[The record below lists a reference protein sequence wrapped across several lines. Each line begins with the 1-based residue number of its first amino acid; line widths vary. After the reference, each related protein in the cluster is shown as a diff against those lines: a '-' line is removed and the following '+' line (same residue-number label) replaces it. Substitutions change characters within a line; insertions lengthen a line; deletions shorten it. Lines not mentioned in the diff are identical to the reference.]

1 MHETAS
7 FARRRP
13 LRGRWPRAAGIV
25 LVGVL
30 WGVWGAGAVAAGPAD
45 AAKAR
50 DWARVAELIGGGAD
64 VDARQADGATAL
76 HWAAYWGGADA
87 LAGLI
92 RAGAD
97 VNAQNDYGA
106 SPLWAACANRHAGAV
121 ERLLA
126 AGADPNLGL
135 GSGETLLMRCAHT
148 GAPRAVRALIAH
160 GADVDATEPARG
172 QTALMWAVANRQAA
186 ATRVLLAHG
195 ADVDARTRTV
205 RQFRGTGERSTTSP
219 QGAAW
224 FDAGGFTPLLFAA
237 RHGDIES
244 ARALLAA
251 GAGVNESAADGN
263 SALVV
268 AAMSGNENLAAFL
281 LGQGADPDAAG
292 SGYAALH
299 AAVLRSQPD
308 LLRALLEAGANPDA
322 PLVRGTPVPRWTY
335 QFVFTLREKGATP
348 LTLAAKYLEPEL
360 VRALAEAG
368 ADALIPME
376 DGTTALMAAVGLGLS
391 RSTNR
396 RSRLI
401 APELVAAEWANED
414 LVIETVRAVIAAG
427 GAAGINASGRGGNT
441 ALHGAARHRYRTVA
455 DLLIVEGADPE
466 IQNEDGTPAQELVDR
481 LADAAGG

>member
-1 MHETAS
+1 MAFVLSGVWAS
-7 FARRRP
+7 GAA
-13 LRGRWPRAAGIV
+13 AAGADGG
-25 LVGVL
+25 L
-30 WGVWGAGAVAAGPAD
+30 AD

-50 DWARVAELIGGGAD
+50 DWARVAALIEAGAD

-76 HWAAYWGGADA
+76 HWAAYWDEPDA
-87 LAGLI
+87 LERLV
-92 RAGAD
+92 RAGANVD
-97 VNAQNDYGA
+97 ARNEYGA
-106 SPLWAACANRHAGAV
+106 PPLWAACANRHLGAV

-148 GAPRAVRALIAH
+148 GDPRAVRALLAH
-160 GADVDATEPARG
+160 GADIHAAEPARG

-186 ATRVLLAHG
+186 ATRVLIEHG
-195 ADVDARTRTV
+195 SAVDARTRTV

-219 QGAAW
+219 QGASW

-251 GAGVNESAADGN
+251 GADANDRAADGN

-268 AAMSGNENLAAFL
+268 AAMSGQGNLAAFL
-281 LGQGADPDAAG
+281 LGQGADPHAAG
-292 SGYAALH
+292 AGYTALH

-308 LLRALLEAGANPDA
+308 LARALLAAGANPNA

-348 LTLAAKYLEPEL
+348 FALAAKYLEPDI

-368 ADALIPME
+368 ADPLIPLE

-401 APELVAAEWANED
+401 APELVAAEWGNEG
-414 LVIETVRAVIAAG
+414 LVLETVRAVVAAG
-427 GAAGINASGRGGNT
+427 GAAGINEPGRGGNT
-441 ALHGAARHRYRTVA
+441 ALHGAARNRFRAVA
-455 DLLIVEGADPE
+455 DLLIAEGADPDIE
-466 IQNEDGTPAQELVDR
+466 NEDGTPARELVDR
-481 LADAAGG
+481 LAADAAGG